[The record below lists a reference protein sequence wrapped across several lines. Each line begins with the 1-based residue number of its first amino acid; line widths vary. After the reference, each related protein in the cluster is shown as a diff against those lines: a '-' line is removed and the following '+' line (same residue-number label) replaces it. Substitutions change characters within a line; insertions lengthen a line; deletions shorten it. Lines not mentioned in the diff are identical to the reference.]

1 MKKSFSLFSAVIA
14 VVLLSLTAA
23 CGPATGGPN
32 DGGKSGTTPTVLS
45 NLPLSGAT
53 NVPRNGSVSA
63 TFSEP
68 MDRASLNA
76 NTFTLKSA
84 AGASVQGTLLYA
96 NSTATFWPATQL
108 ASSASYTATLTTD
121 AKSASGVALAAKREW
136 TFTTGTD
143 VVADLAVNLG
153 TAAEF
158 AILAKAAVSTV
169 PTSAV
174 TGNIGVS
181 PAAAT
186 YVTGFSLTA
195 DSTTAFSTSPQVVG
209 KVYAADFASPTPSNM
224 TTAIADMELAF
235 TDAAGRAPGVTE
247 LGAGNIGG
255 MTLAPG
261 VYRWGTGVL
270 IPTDLT
276 LNGSGTSVWIFQ
288 IAQGLTVSSGTK
300 IVLAGGALPKNIF
313 WQVAGA
319 VEVGTTA
326 HLEGVVLSQTSI
338 TLRTGASIKGRM
350 LAQTAVSIDGSSVV
364 SP

>member
-1 MKKSFSLFSAVIA
+1 
-14 VVLLSLTAA
+14 
-23 CGPATGGPN
+23 
-32 DGGKSGTTPTVLS
+32 
-45 NLPLSGAT
+45 
-53 NVPRNGSVSA
+53 
-63 TFSEP
+63 
-68 MDRASLNA
+68 
-76 NTFTLKSA
+76 
-84 AGASVQGTLLYA
+84 
-96 NSTATFWPATQL
+96 
-108 ASSASYTATLTTD
+108 
-121 AKSASGVALAAKREW
+121 
-136 TFTTGTD
+136 
-143 VVADLAVNLG
+143 
-153 TAAEF
+153 
-158 AILAKAAVSTV
+158 
-169 PTSAV
+169 
-174 TGNIGVS
+174 
-181 PAAAT
+181 
-186 YVTGFSLTA
+186 
-195 DSTTAFSTSPQVVG
+195 
-209 KVYAADFASPTPSNM
+209 
-224 TTAIADMELAF
+224 
-235 TDAAGRAPGVTE
+235 VTE